1 LTFYISG
8 QILSWTR
15 NICNENLTRT
25 IKLIG
30 SSWFLLLLLL
40 PRQICNSLYRDCAS
54 TRNKTLYTLTCYLLP
69 ISIVPRHSYSSQ
81 NLYQDGKNHAVPS
94 LHRDSFLAKEPGPC
108 PVLRQVT
115 PTNFI
120 AGPLGTIN
128 ANFNIH
134 L

>member
-40 PRQICNSLYRDCAS
+40 PRQICNSLYRDRAS

-81 NLYQDGKNHAVPS
+81 NLYPDGKNHAVPS
-94 LHRDSFLAKEPGPC
+94 LHPMTLAFSSVRTQGVTVFWLKNRDPARC
-108 PVLRQVT
+108 CVR
-115 PTNFI
+115 
-120 AGPLGTIN
+120 
-128 ANFNIH
+128 
-134 L
+134 